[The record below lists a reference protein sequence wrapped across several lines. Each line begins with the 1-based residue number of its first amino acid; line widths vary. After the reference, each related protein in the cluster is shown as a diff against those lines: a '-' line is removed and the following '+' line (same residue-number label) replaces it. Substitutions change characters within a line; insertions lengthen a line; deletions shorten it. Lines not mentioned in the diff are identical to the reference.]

1 MGHELLHRV
10 ESDHRSLSISSGA
23 QNVCRNAVVACA
35 KKLGYLMLE
44 YFRLDGSVLKPFGTL
59 CNWSK
64 AKTSLLTFTT
74 LQAARRKFPATDPG
88 FLLQPLLRYL
98 PLCRYQP
105 SDRT

>member
-1 MGHELLHRV
+1 
-10 ESDHRSLSISSGA
+10 
-23 QNVCRNAVVACA
+23 VACA
-35 KKLGYLMLE
+35 KKLGYMMLE
-44 YFRLDGSVLKPFGTL
+44 YIRLDGSVLKPFGKL